1 MTVKQYEE
9 NDLQAM
15 ITIWNDVV
23 EDGQIVGLY
32 ILPPNNVGRCG
43 HLCNASYAVDAWKRG
58 LHIGEKLVRT
68 VLYRQKESDFRCC
81 SLMR

>member
-15 ITIWNDVV
+15 ITIWNDMV

-32 ILPPNNVGRCG
+32 ILHPNNVGRCG

-58 LHIGEKLVRT
+58 AA
-68 VLYRQKESDFRCC
+68 YRRKTGKGLSCTGKKNRI
-81 SLMR
+81 SGAAV

>member
-32 ILPPNNVGRCG
+32 ILPPNNVGRWPSVQCKLCCG
-43 HLCNASYAVDAWKRG
+43 CIEEGDAYRRKTGKGLSCTGKKNRISGAAV
-58 LHIGEKLVRT
+58 
-68 VLYRQKESDFRCC
+68 
-81 SLMR
+81 

>member
-32 ILPPNNVGRCG
+32 ITPSQQCRQMRPSVQCKLCCG
-43 HLCNASYAVDAWKRG
+43 CMEEGAAYRRKTGKGLSCTGKKNRISGAAV
-58 LHIGEKLVRT
+58 
-68 VLYRQKESDFRCC
+68 
-81 SLMR
+81 